1 MAPLSGISVVEVE
14 GAAVDEARLEV
25 LARLVVEGA
34 GVLATEVLV
43 EETGVT
49 VDEGADEVSLEEVS
63 LELVSEEVGVG
74 VLL

>member
-14 GAAVDEARLEV
+14 GAAVDEARLAV

-43 EETGVT
+43 EETG